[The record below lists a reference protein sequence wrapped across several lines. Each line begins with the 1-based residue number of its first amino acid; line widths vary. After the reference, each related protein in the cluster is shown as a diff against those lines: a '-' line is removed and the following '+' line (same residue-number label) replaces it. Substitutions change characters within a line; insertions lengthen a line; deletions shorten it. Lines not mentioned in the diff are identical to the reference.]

1 VFGCGEPAFPGGL
14 GFQAQVAEAAFAP
27 RADRLRQSEWLDL
40 EALEWARATR
50 QGARAL
56 LVGGVGVFGLLGAS
70 LGQLTST
77 AHAGGRS
84 GRRTARG
91 RVHTVPSTPETVRLG
106 VFDTTLEPLFEIDSG
121 DVITY
126 TDTWSHFLNRL
137 QPGTSI
143 DDLARLRRESP
154 GIGPHSIIGPIGV
167 RGAQPGDVLAI
178 HFERLRPVDWGATF
192 VNPADLG
199 TGTVPDL
206 FPDGQVRYLDLD
218 LARMR
223 TEFLPGVHLPVRPF
237 QGTFAVAPAQ
247 GGVVTSVP
255 PGQHAG
261 NIDLRDLTEGSI
273 LYIPVWQPSAKL
285 YTGDS
290 HATQGDGEVNN
301 QALESAMREVR
312 VRVVLH
318 KRAGWSWPFAETA
331 DHWVAMGID
340 ADLNAAFRIATR
352 NTIEFFVRKAGLT
365 PLDAYSLSSIGVS
378 FRVTQFVNQT
388 RGVHAMIPKALFSAE
403 RRAEM
408 AIV

>member
-1 VFGCGEPAFPGGL
+1 
-14 GFQAQVAEAAFAP
+14 
-27 RADRLRQSEWLDL
+27 
-40 EALEWARATR
+40 
-50 QGARAL
+50 
-56 LVGGVGVFGLLGAS
+56 
-70 LGQLTST
+70 
-77 AHAGGRS
+77 
-84 GRRTARG
+84 
-91 RVHTVPSTPETVRLG
+91 VHTVPSTPETVRLG

-318 KRAGWSWPFAETA
+318 KQAGWAWPFAETR
-331 DHWVAMGID
+331 DFWIAMGID
-340 ADLNAAFRIATR
+340 A
-352 NTIEFFVRKAGLT
+352 
-365 PLDAYSLSSIGVS
+365 YSLASIGVS
-378 FRVTQFVNQT
+378 FRVTQFVNKT
-388 RGVHAMIPKALFSAE
+388 RGVHAMIPKALFVAA
-403 RRAEM
+403 RRK
-408 AIV
+408 AIAIT